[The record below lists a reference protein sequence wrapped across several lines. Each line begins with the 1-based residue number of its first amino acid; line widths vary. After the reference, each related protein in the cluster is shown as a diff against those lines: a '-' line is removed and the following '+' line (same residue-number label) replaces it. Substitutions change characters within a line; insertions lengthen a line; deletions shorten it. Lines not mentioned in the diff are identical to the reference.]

1 MERTVMK
8 SLDVD
13 TPGASKPPEV
23 NEYQDVRKVLL
34 RPVGGPSG
42 REEIQPESFRQPK
55 MKAQFNEPQLTSAR
69 RSAASSFQPG
79 LIRSEGS
86 FRGRRSDTRLP
97 ESLRSGE

>member
-1 MERTVMK
+1 MK

-13 TPGASKPPEV
+13 TPGASKRPEV

-55 MKAQFNEPQLTSAR
+55 MKAQFNEPQLTSR

-86 FRGRRSDTRLP
+86 SRGRRSDTRLP